1 MTALPRE
8 AEAVAAPSAAVRGD
22 GHHPEHEPPV
32 LVIQPTHGWGSLGLR
47 DVWAYREL
55 LYLLAWREIK
65 GVYRQMALGPL
76 WMILAPLIQMVIFSA
91 LFGAVFRLPSDGVP
105 YPVFTYV
112 ALLPW
117 MLFATATR
125 NAANSLVSQQAL
137 ISKVYFPRLI
147 VPLAQGVSALVD
159 FGMSF
164 VVLLGMMLVYGVS
177 PDARVLALPAYLLL
191 AVATSLAVGLWLATL
206 AVKFRDVQVMLGFAI
221 AAWQYATPVAYSAS
235 LIPDRW
241 QGLYH
246 LNPMAVVVGGFRWA
260 LLGVGRGPQPA
271 DALVVAGVAAAL
283 VSGLYYF
290 RRTERTIVDTL

>member
-1 MTALPRE
+1 MTATRQDGIRL
-8 AEAVAAPSAAVRGD
+8 AGASAATAVPAAD
-22 GHHPEHEPPV
+22 HLEPAV
-32 LVIQPTHGWGSLGLR
+32 LIIQPTHGWGALGLR

-55 LYLLAWREIK
+55 LYLLTWREIK

-91 LFGAVFRLPSDGVP
+91 LFGAVFQLPSDGVP
-105 YPVFTYV
+105 YPVFTFV

-125 NAANSLVSQQAL
+125 NASTSLVSQQQL

-147 VPLAQGVSALVD
+147 IPLAQGVSALVD

-164 VVLLGMMLVYGVS
+164 VVLVGMMAWYRLL
-177 PDARVLALPAYLLL
+177 PDWRALLLPAYLLL
-191 AVATSLAVGLWLATL
+191 AVATALAVGLWLATL
-206 AVKFRDVQVMLGFAI
+206 AVKFRDVQLVLGFAI

-235 LIPDRW
+235 LIPERW
-241 QGLYH
+241 QALYH

-260 LLGVGRGPQPA
+260 LLGVGRGPQPQ
-271 DALVVAGVAAAL
+271 DALVAAAVAVLLVAGA
-283 VSGLYYF
+283 YYF
-290 RRTERTIVDTL
+290 RRAERTIVDTL